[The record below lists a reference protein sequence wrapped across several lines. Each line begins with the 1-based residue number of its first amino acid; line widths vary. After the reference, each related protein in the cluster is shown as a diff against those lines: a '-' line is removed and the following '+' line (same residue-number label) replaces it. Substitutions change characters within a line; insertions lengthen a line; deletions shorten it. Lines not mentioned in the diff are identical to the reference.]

1 MNETKGIFRQGG
13 RDAECS
19 EGVLPHPKPAGT
31 LREQEA
37 IDGSKHYDPNVSK
50 YSQGKQVGYV
60 RGFNAGAEF
69 ALSHQWISI
78 DEALP
83 DDNEIALFID
93 QYGSM
98 QLLTMNDIRAQ
109 NKILDAML
117 MGVPRGLL
125 DESIVLLD
133 KIVAWMPIPELNLK

>member
-1 MNETKGIFRQGG
+1 MNEIQKKRI
-13 RDAECS
+13 
-19 EGVLPHPKPAGT
+19 
-31 LREQEA
+31 EQAA

-60 RGFNAGAEF
+60 RGFKAGAEF
-69 ALSHQWISI
+69 ALSHQWISV

-98 QLLTMNDIRAQ
+98 QLLTMADIRKQ
-109 NKILDAML
+109 DKIWDAML
-117 MGVPRGLL
+117 MGVSRDLL
-125 DESIVLLD
+125 EESIVRLD
-133 KIVAWMPIPELNLK
+133 KIVAWMPIPKFKNKKQ

>member
-1 MNETKGIFRQGG
+1 MIKAMNEILRKKIEQAAVESR
-13 RDAECS
+13 RASAETLTTF
-19 EGVLPHPKPAGT
+19 GLPSS
-31 LREQEA
+31 
-37 IDGSKHYDPNVSK
+37 IDDVVELIGMELSYDEVAESAFEK
-50 YSQGKQVGYV
+50 
-60 RGFNAGAEF
+60 GAEY
-69 ALSHQWISI
+69 ALSHQWISV

-98 QLLTMNDIRAQ
+98 QLLTMNDIRGQ

-133 KIVAWMPIPELNLK
+133 KIVVWMPIPELNLK

>member
-1 MNETKGIFRQGG
+1 MIMNEILKKRI
-13 RDAECS
+13 
-19 EGVLPHPKPAGT
+19 
-31 LREQEA
+31 EQAA

-60 RGFNAGAEF
+60 RGFKEGAEY

-93 QYGSM
+93 QHGSM
-98 QLLTMNDIRAQ
+98 QLLTMSDIREQ
-109 NKILDAML
+109 NKIWDAML
-117 MGVPRGLL
+117 MGVSRDLL
-125 DESIVLLD
+125 EESIVRLN
-133 KIVAWMPIPELNLK
+133 KIVAWMSIPELNLK

>member
-1 MNETKGIFRQGG
+1 MEMNEILRKKIEQAAVESR
-13 RDAECS
+13 RASAE
-19 EGVLPHPKPAGT
+19 T
-31 LREQEA
+31 LTTFGLQSS
-37 IDGSKHYDPNVSK
+37 IDDVVELTGMELSYDEVAESAFEK
-50 YSQGKQVGYV
+50 
-60 RGFNAGAEF
+60 GAEY

-93 QYGSM
+93 QHGSM

-125 DESIVLLD
+125 DESIVCLD
-133 KIVAWMPIPELNLK
+133 KIVAWMPIPKLNLK